1 MSMNRGHTK
10 ATYFMKVQDIPE
22 QRGRTS
28 PDMATVGD
36 AFELSEK
43 ELSAPWEWDRQ
54 NVTPSLAPSGDTVR
68 KLGRTVIFTLSHMRS

>member
-22 QRGRTS
+22 QQGRTS

-43 ELSAPWEWDRQ
+43 ELSAPWEWTDR
-54 NVTPSLAPSGDTVR
+54 
-68 KLGRTVIFTLSHMRS
+68 M